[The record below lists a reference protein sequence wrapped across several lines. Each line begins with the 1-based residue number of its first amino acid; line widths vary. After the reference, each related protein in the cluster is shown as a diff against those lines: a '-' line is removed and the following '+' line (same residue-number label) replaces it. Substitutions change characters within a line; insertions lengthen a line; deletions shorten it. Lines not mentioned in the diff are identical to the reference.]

1 MERIEH
7 PITPVYNENSKIL
20 ILGSFPSVKSREQG
34 FFYGH
39 PQNRFWKVV
48 AAVHDCAVPVTV
60 EEKRAFLLEH
70 GIAVWDV
77 IQSCEIVGSSDSSIK
92 DAVANDL
99 RVILDAAD
107 IRQIFVNGKKA
118 EELYKKYIA
127 PKIGRDAVCL
137 PSTSPANA
145 AWSVERLVAEWK
157 KIRSYYERI
166 MIYHDIEIS
175 EKQIE
180 NGRIKDAR
188 EALKA
193 TREKYEI

>member
-1 MERIEH
+1 MGRIEH
-7 PITPVYNENSKIL
+7 PIAPVYNKDSKIL

-48 AAVHDCAVPVTV
+48 AAVYGCPVPTTI
-60 EEKRAFLLEH
+60 EEKRTFLLEH

-99 RVILDAAD
+99 RVILDVAD

-127 PKIGRDAVCL
+127 PQIGRDAICL

-145 AWSVERLVAEWK
+145 AWSMERLVTEWK
-157 KIRSYYERI
+157 KII
-166 MIYHDIEIS
+166 MVETKTQGS
-175 EKQIE
+175 
-180 NGRIKDAR
+180 
-188 EALKA
+188 
-193 TREKYEI
+193 

>member
-1 MERIEH
+1 MNGNSEKISH
-7 PITPVYNENSKIL
+7 PIAPVYNEYSKVL

-48 AAVHDCAVPVTV
+48 AAVQDCAVPVSV

-77 IQSCEIVGSSDSSIK
+77 IESCEIEGSSDSSIR
-92 DAVANDL
+92 DVVANDL
-99 RVILDAAD
+99 RVVLDSAD

-127 PKIGRDAVCL
+127 PKIGRDAICL

-145 AWSVERLVAEWK
+145 AWSVERLVSEWK
-157 KIRSYYERI
+157 KIRLSTLSG
-166 MIYHDIEIS
+166 S
-175 EKQIE
+175 ETKTQW
-180 NGRIKDAR
+180 K
-188 EALKA
+188 
-193 TREKYEI
+193 

>member
-1 MERIEH
+1 MELHTIE
-7 PITPVYNENSKIL
+7 PVYDKNSKIL

-48 AAVHDCAVPVTV
+48 AAVHDCAVPVSV

-77 IQSCEIVGSSDSSIK
+77 IQSCEIKGSSDSSIK

-157 KIRSYYERI
+157 RIRSHYERI